1 MGGNPNHYNWTI
13 PNLPHEHC
21 VFRARYNISTAEY
34 NAWDGSV
41 NSSLNRMRGK
51 SYSELDVWSQFDL
64 SKEEAIEREYLFENN
79 PQVQIFDTVDGINV
93 GSKLALQLAINTNQF
108 GRTFQDRSH
117 SFAIREK
124 PASVENCRIHNL
136 NVRGKRGN
144 IVQVF
149 PGVEYDFVPETLVM
163 GTGDCIHIQWT
174 GSNTNPNNNDGQG
187 RAGTDRSNIVL
198 LRKQNYP
205 EGIPGMAVPL
215 HLKHGHLGNSH
226 PAHLNENITFLGLSR
241 DDRDFVAVLDTTKV
255 EGDQS
260 ELDDADAYF
269 DLGVRSITQV
279 GTYYYMCTRNNDFS
293 NRSQK
298 GKIIVLP
305 NSIATGRLGI
315 TGGYIDIEGET
326 VVEVQPGAFAQASV
340 MTVEM
345 FKYETAQDMNLV
357 TNVDNVVTD
366 VVRMRKDGDGMVTIR
381 LKNISSIPYGTP
393 KMLVAAREGADF
405 VEIES
410 TFENNTIIALTN
422 RDGIFL
428 ATSQSIG
435 LFIGIGSAV
444 LVIIVL
450 VIVIILMYCVY
461 RAKTTKKKCNV
472 CVNLK
477 LCKRNLQS
485 KI

>member
-1 MGGNPNHYNWTI
+1 MFS
-13 PNLPHEHC
+13 LERLHC
-21 VFRARYNISTAEY
+21 ISSAACEYKEMMNTVHFLFKRFHCFPSFLHPFR
-34 NAWDGSV
+34 
-41 NSSLNRMRGK
+41 
-51 SYSELDVWSQFDL
+51 
-64 SKEEAIEREYLFENN
+64 
-79 PQVQIFDTVDGINV
+79 
-93 GSKLALQLAINTNQF
+93 
-108 GRTFQDRSH
+108 
-117 SFAIREK
+117 
-124 PASVENCRIHNL
+124 
-136 NVRGKRGN
+136 
-144 IVQVF
+144 
-149 PGVEYDFVPETLVM
+149 
-163 GTGDCIHIQWT
+163 
-174 GSNTNPNNNDGQG
+174 
-187 RAGTDRSNIVL
+187 
-198 LRKQNYP
+198 
-205 EGIPGMAVPL
+205 
-215 HLKHGHLGNSH
+215 
-226 PAHLNENITFLGLSR
+226 
-241 DDRDFVAVLDTTKV
+241 
-255 EGDQS
+255 
-260 ELDDADAYF
+260 
-269 DLGVRSITQV
+269 
-279 GTYYYMCTRNNDFS
+279 
-293 NRSQK
+293 
-298 GKIIVLP
+298 
-305 NSIATGRLGI
+305 
-315 TGGYIDIEGET
+315 ET

-357 TNVDNVVTD
+357 ANVDNVVTD